1 MEDMKLKNILKC
13 RSFSLWRRS
22 WRMRPLIAFLLLPL
36 LAFAQP
42 GNDYKSCQIGS
53 SYKDFQHSEFA
64 QFFHAKETKKA
75 AYENGYMRE
84 IKIGG
89 FQELITVYVYTDTN
103 WTIHEATLVLDSEW
117 VHEEKYNPLARDL
130 IQSFLIDFICPN
142 DVAKVRPAAQLIFR
156 KTPTKD
162 KFATGV
168 NDVFNGKQTKYSE
181 KLGKCTVSFENFS
194 SGDFSYLRVKI
205 SD

>member
-1 MEDMKLKNILKC
+1 MKSLIIL
-13 RSFSLWRRS
+13 
-22 WRMRPLIAFLLLPL
+22 IFLPV

-75 AYENGYMRE
+75 AYEKGDMRE
-84 IKIGG
+84 IKIGS
-89 FQELITVYVYTDTN
+89 FQELITIYIYTDSLWN
-103 WTIHEATLVLDSEW
+103 IHEATLVADSEW
-117 VHEEKYNPLARDL
+117 VHDEKYNDLARDL
-130 IQSFLIDFICPN
+130 FQSFLIDFICPD
-142 DVAKVRPAAQLIFR
+142 DVAKVRPAALLIFK

-168 NDVFNGKQTKYSE
+168 NDVFTGKQTKYSE
-181 KLGKCTVSFENFS
+181 KLSKCTVSFENFTR
-194 SGDFSYLRVKI
+194 DDDSYLRVRI
-205 SD
+205 SN